1 MIKKL
6 AVPFI
11 NEKLLAQAE
20 HCYIAVAAISD
31 AGFEFV
37 RSRIHPKCKMEIVT
51 GLDEL
56 TSPGVLRNIQRH
68 YQERISLRIYTK
80 NFFHANV
87 YILDLPYRKSVA
99 FVGSGSFTLEG
110 LKDHEELFL
119 KITDPK
125 EIENLKSWFTGYF
138 EFAEYLNEGLVDAYE
153 QVYHANRQREI
164 ESRKEK
170 RDFINLHAKG
180 FNWDQIKFKNQ
191 FFKKEDYTTFEKSK
205 VCLINPVVAAER
217 EALMSKMNQLSEL
230 VRIHFLKLHLKQD
243 TAHRIS
249 NTDPLAREDK
259 KVTELGVAWR
269 LSSDMKVQGGVAAAK
284 DFLSILIA
292 ARQKEF
298 ALVLSFG
305 NGGEG
310 RSDREALQSKMNDA
324 EFRKAFHANLNNL
337 GNDWTIEIAG
347 HRNTAGG
354 FVNENA
360 LAEFIQQDDWRY
372 YQFFIERI
380 FEAGNHEIANDHIAS
395 TVIKEVERLMPLVQH
410 LKSDR

>member
-31 AGFEFV
+31 SGFEFV

-56 TSPGVLRNIQRH
+56 TSPRVLRKIQRH

-110 LKDHEELFL
+110 LKDQEELFL

-138 EFAEYLNEGLVDAYE
+138 EFAEYLNEGLVEAYD
-153 QVYHANRQREI
+153 QVYHATRQREI

-170 RDFINLHAKG
+170 RDLIALHARG

-191 FFKKEDYTTFEKSK
+191 FFKKEDYTTFERSK
-205 VCLINPVVAAER
+205 VSLINPIVAAER
-217 EALMSKMNQLSEL
+217 EAVMSKMNQLSEL
-230 VRIHFLKLHLKQD
+230 VQSHFLKLHLKHD
-243 TAHRIS
+243 TAHNIS
-249 NTDPLAREDK
+249 NADPMTRGDK
-259 KVTELGVAWR
+259 KVTELGIAWR
-269 LSSDMKVQGGVAAAK
+269 LLSDMKDLGGVATSR
-284 DFLSILIA
+284 DFLAVLIA

-310 RSDREALQSKMNDA
+310 RSDRDTLQSKMTDA
-324 EFRKAFHANLNNL
+324 EFRKTFHTTLSNL
-337 GNDWTIEIAG
+337 GNDWIIEIAG
-347 HRNTAGG
+347 NRNTAGG
-354 FVNENA
+354 FINENA
-360 LAEFIQQDDWRY
+360 LAEFVQQDDWRY

-380 FEAGNHEIANDHIAS
+380 FEAGNPEIGIDNIAS
-395 TVIKEVERLMPLVQH
+395 TIIKETERLIPLVKH
-410 LKSDR
+410 VKSDR

>member
-31 AGFEFV
+31 SGFEFV

-56 TSPGVLRNIQRH
+56 TSPGVLRKIQRH

-138 EFAEYLNEGLVDAYE
+138 EFAEYLNEGLVEAYE

-170 RDFINLHAKG
+170 RDFIDLHAKG

-191 FFKKEDYTTFEKSK
+191 FFKKEDYVTFEKNK
-205 VCLINPVVAAER
+205 VSLINPVVAAER
-217 EALMSKMNQLSEL
+217 EAVMSKMNQLSEL
-230 VRIHFLKLHLKQD
+230 VRTHFLKLHLKQD

-249 NTDPLAREDK
+249 NTEPLAREEK
-259 KVTELGVAWR
+259 KVTELGIAWR
-269 LSSDMKVQGGVAAAK
+269 LSADMKVQGGVATAK
-284 DFLSILIA
+284 DFLSVLIA
-292 ARQKEF
+292 AKQKEL

-324 EFRKAFHANLNNL
+324 EFRKTFHANLNNL
-337 GNDWTIEIAG
+337 GNDWIIEIVG
-347 HRNTAGG
+347 HRNTASG
-354 FVNENA
+354 FINENA

-380 FEAGNHEIANDHIAS
+380 FEPGNSEIGNDQIAS
-395 TVIKEVERLMPLVQH
+395 TVIKETERLIPLVQH